1 MIIWPLFGSTNQI
14 LAAMTLLVISVM
26 LIRLGRPARY
36 TLIPMAF
43 VLFTSFYAGV
53 IKLVEYWKADNYL
66 LVTIDMVVLVTS
78 ILVIL
83 ESMSV
88 IFRLKRESSNA
99 ENAEKNP

>member
-1 MIIWPLFGSTNQI
+1 
-14 LAAMTLLVISVM
+14 M
-26 LIRLGRPARY
+26 LIQLGPPARR
-36 TLIPMAF
+36 TLIPYAF

-66 LVTIDMVVLVTS
+66 LVTIDIVVLVTS

-88 IFRLKRESSNA
+88 IFRLKRGTSKV
-99 ENAEKNP
+99 ENPEKSP